1 MSLKLRVIYLELID
15 YIIVHLIND
24 INTQLNN
31 LRVLKK
37 ISSKRLNK
45 SVLK

>member
-37 ISSKRLNK
+37 ISLKRLNK

>member
-24 INTQLNN
+24 INIQLNN

-37 ISSKRLNK
+37 ISLKRLNK

>member
-24 INTQLNN
+24 ISIQLNN

-37 ISSKRLNK
+37 ISLKRLNK

>member
-24 INTQLNN
+24 INTRLNN

-37 ISSKRLNK
+37 ISLKRLNK